1 MHRRQAGFLIKEL
14 LSFSRVER
22 NGIIVLIVLIISTLI
37 LRCLIFDIMPH
48 KPLVDV
54 GKFEGEIARF
64 EQLCDSGK
72 VTQKIIYS
80 KNHSPNLLQNYASK
94 KTESVNKIEINT
106 ADSTELDKLRGIGP
120 VLAHRI
126 IKYRSILGGFYTLNQ
141 LNEVYGLKPETV
153 DAIEKQL
160 TLDTSKIQKINLNTA
175 GFKEINAHPYISFE
189 QTKAI
194 FKLRSKQKIEEISQM
209 IDAGIFSAEEIKKV
223 LPYILID

>member
-1 MHRRQAGFLIKEL
+1 M
-14 LSFSRVER
+14 S
-22 NGIIVLIVLIISTLI
+22 
-37 LRCLIFDIMPH
+37 H

-54 GKFEGEIARF
+54 GKFEDEIARF
-64 EQLCDSGK
+64 EQLCDSEK
-72 VTQKIIYS
+72 VTQKIISS
-80 KNHSPNLLQNYASK
+80 KNHSPNFPQNYASK
-94 KTESVNKIEINT
+94 KNEHANKIEINT

-126 IKYRSILGGFYTLNQ
+126 IKYRSILGGYYALSQ

-153 DAIEKQL
+153 NAIEKQL

-175 GFKEINAHPYISFE
+175 GFKEINAHPYISYE
-189 QTKAI
+189 QTKSI

-223 LPYILID
+223 LPYVLFD